1 MTARKMTQEQ
11 MYYKERAQ
19 IAALNEA
26 FMWHVNEGMTK
37 GELQALINTRT
48 EVYSRF
54 AHWIDRLP
62 AFKAEG
68 NGIRL
73 I

>member
-1 MTARKMTQEQ
+1 MTQEQ
-11 MYYKERAQ
+11 MYYQEREK

-26 FMWHVNEGMTK
+26 FMYHVSEGMTK
-37 GELQALINTRT
+37 GELQALINKRP

-62 AFKAEG
+62 SFKPEVMK
-68 NGIRL
+68 
-73 I
+73 